1 MLFGSASSGFFRS
14 IWDTHTVLRIHR
26 PSWVPQCLFPG
37 VLSRQTEESQ
47 PDSPGSEGY
56 GSFGKKTR
64 LLDFWFLFQRERER
78 ERENAKSNLETPAA
92 HNHPH
97 YPLFLVK
104 HYKDIGHHFG
114 CNRGLIEPQI
124 YRPSV
129 SWVRAGRKT
138 NTHEYVLLKLCM
150 HTDDGVAFGWEQPS
164 SDLRDL

>member
-1 MLFGSASSGFFRS
+1 MVSSALFEIHTLYSEFIDLVGSPNVCSLEFSAARQKSLSLTVLALKDMGALVRRPGFWISGFS
-14 IWDTHTVLRIHR
+14 
-26 PSWVPQCLFPG
+26 S
-37 VLSRQTEESQ
+37 
-47 PDSPGSEGY
+47 
-56 GSFGKKTR
+56 
-64 LLDFWFLFQRERER
+64 RERER

-150 HTDDGVAFGWEQPS
+150 HTDDGVAFG
-164 SDLRDL
+164 